1 MTHRLAVL
9 GATAALAGAA
19 GCGETD
25 EVTPTSAPPRPPAS
39 TGAPPAPP
47 ARPSDFVT
55 STTTRHAV
63 VWAVGDG
70 ADGSA
75 PAKALAARIAADRP
89 ARLLYL
95 GDVYDDGSA
104 GDFVDNYRPVYG
116 RLDTRTAPT
125 PGNHDWPQHD
135 EGYDPYWQRV
145 RGRRTP
151 AYYTFGAAGWQLIS
165 LNSEIAHDAG
175 SPQLRWLRATLAR
188 RRGTCRLAYWHRPR
202 FSAGKHGDQDDT
214 QPLWSALRGR
224 TAIVL
229 TGHDHNMQRLRPI
242 DGITEFVSGAGG
254 KSHYELDHGDDRLA
268 FADDQTYGA
277 LRLELTP
284 TAARY
289 AFVSAAGQVLD
300 SGSVSCRR

>member
-1 MTHRLAVL
+1 
-9 GATAALAGAA
+9 
-19 GCGETD
+19 
-25 EVTPTSAPPRPPAS
+25 
-39 TGAPPAPP
+39 
-47 ARPSDFVT
+47 RPSDFVT

-135 EGYDPYWQRV
+135 EGYDPHWQRV

-254 KSHYELDHGDDRLA
+254 WRRRRG
-268 FADDQTYGA
+268 
-277 LRLELTP
+277 
-284 TAARY
+284 
-289 AFVSAAGQVLD
+289 AAGRGGRRGGRATPRGKARRGRRRRPA
-300 SGSVSCRR
+300 SRTASRSRRCAGARRRACRGR